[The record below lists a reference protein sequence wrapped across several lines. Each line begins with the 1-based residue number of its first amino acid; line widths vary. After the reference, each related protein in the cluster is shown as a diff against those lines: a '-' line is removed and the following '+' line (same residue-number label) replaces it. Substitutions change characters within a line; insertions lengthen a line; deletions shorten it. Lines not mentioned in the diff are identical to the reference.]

1 MGAGRRRKK
10 SRWRK
15 IWVIAA
21 IVVLVPALA
30 GGVVIQL
37 RRTVPRQTVSA
48 TRLASFIVPG
58 SSSLPW
64 PSVGEAAVT
73 IEGVTPV
80 RTSGS
85 DKPVPIA
92 SLAKMMTAMLI
103 LRDHPLNGEEEGPVL
118 TVTAADIATYN
129 AQLSVLGSVLPV
141 TVGEQLSERQALEAI
156 MIPSAD
162 NIAELLGEWDAGS
175 VPAFV
180 VKMNAAAHALGL
192 THTTYTDPS
201 GLDQGTVSNAREQ
214 LLVASAAMS
223 IPVLA
228 AIVDMPNATFPI
240 AGKVVNF
247 NHDVGHFGVVGVKT
261 GSDSYAQGC
270 WAFAAARTVLGT
282 PRAVFGVV
290 LGIHGTSQGLIVPAL
305 AAGLALANA
314 IPNTIRA
321 VTVVPA
327 GTIVGY
333 VHAPWRK
340 AVPIRTTRALQG
352 VAAAGEKLAIHVTL
366 QTPSGSSVRAGGRLG
381 VLTTNQLK
389 GVFDTSLV
397 AAQSASGPS
406 LFWRLTRT

>member
-1 MGAGRRRKK
+1 
-10 SRWRK
+10 
-15 IWVIAA
+15 
-21 IVVLVPALA
+21 
-30 GGVVIQL
+30 
-37 RRTVPRQTVSA
+37 
-48 TRLASFIVPG
+48 
-58 SSSLPW
+58 
-64 PSVGEAAVT
+64 
-73 IEGVTPV
+73 
-80 RTSGS
+80 
-85 DKPVPIA
+85 
-92 SLAKMMTAMLI
+92 
-103 LRDHPLNGEEEGPVL
+103 
-118 TVTAADIATYN
+118 
-129 AQLSVLGSVLPV
+129 
-141 TVGEQLSERQALEAI
+141 
-156 MIPSAD
+156 
-162 NIAELLGEWDAGS
+162 
-175 VPAFV
+175 
-180 VKMNAAAHALGL
+180 MNAAAHALGL

>member
-1 MGAGRRRKK
+1 MGAGHRRKK
-10 SRWRK
+10 GRRRK
-15 IWVIAA
+15 IWVIA
-21 IVVLVPALA
+21 VLAVFVLALA
-30 GGVVIQL
+30 GGVVFQL
-37 RRTVPRQTVSA
+37 RRSVPRQTVSA
-48 TRLASFIVPG
+48 TRLASFTVPG
-58 SSSLPW
+58 SSALPW

-73 IEGVTPV
+73 IEGLTPV

-85 DKPVPIA
+85 DKPIPIA
-92 SLAKMMTAMLI
+92 SLAKMMTAMLV
-103 LRDHPLNGEEEGPVL
+103 LRDHPLTGAEQGPVL

-141 TVGEQLSERQALEAI
+141 TVGEQFTEREALEAI

-162 NIAELLGEWDAGS
+162 NIAELLAEWDAGT
-175 VPAFV
+175 VLAFV
-180 VKMNAAAHALGL
+180 AKMNAAAHDLGL
-192 THTTYTDPS
+192 TQTTYTDPS

-223 IPVLA
+223 VPVLA

-240 AGKVVNF
+240 AGNVVNF

-270 WAFAAARTVLGT
+270 WAFAAVRTVLGT
-282 PRAVFGVV
+282 PHAVFGVV

-305 AAGLALANA
+305 AAGVALANA
-314 IPNTIRA
+314 IPSTIRT

-352 VAAAGEKLAIHVTL
+352 VATAGKKLALQLTL
-366 QTPSGSSVRAGGRLG
+366 RALAGQSVRAGGRLG
-381 VLTTNQLK
+381 FLTASQLK
-389 GVFDTSLV
+389 GVLDTSVV
-397 AAQSASGPS
+397 AAQSGSGPS